1 MNITRIHAL
10 HAEIQKVFEHI
21 KSQEFKLIQL
31 LQQLDREFGYKA
43 LGYASLWEYAV
54 RGLGMT
60 ESQASSYIVVSR
72 KAMQVPALGRA
83 IEAGELSVSKAKRI
97 TSAIHFGNAE
107 VWIEKARSLTQRELE
122 REIFRAD
129 PQTHLDPKLRQKD
142 RLYRM
147 VLSVTDQFLTQ
158 LEDAQELMGE
168 NNREV
173 ALERILEDYLDKKDP
188 VRKAERARRKSE
200 TQAPV
205 DERRKGD
212 LKVSL
217 SLFSGDS
224 TQPEPSHSSRN
235 VQRRV
240 PAAIQHLIHLRDRGV
255 CQHFFPDGRK
265 CQSRRGIHLHH
276 EHEFGAGGGH
286 EPSNLRTY
294 CRAHHQLIHFQRD
307 MRLEA

>member
-10 HAEIQKVFEHI
+10 HAEIQKVVENI
-21 KSQEFKLIQL
+21 KSQEAKLIQL

-43 LGYASLWEYAV
+43 LGFASLWEYAV

-60 ESQASSYIVVSR
+60 ESQASSYIAVSR
-72 KAMQVPALGRA
+72 KATQVPALGRA

-107 VWIEKARSLTQRELE
+107 VWIEKAQSLTQRELE

-173 ALERILEDYLDKKDP
+173 ALERILQDYLDKKDP
-188 VRKAERARRKSE
+188 VRKAERAKRKSE

-205 DERRKGD
+205 DEKRKGD
-212 LKVSL
+212 SAQSL
-217 SLFSGDS
+217 
-224 TQPEPSHSSRN
+224 PSHSSRN

-286 EPSNLRTY
+286 EPSNLSTY